1 MYGQRVVLYF
11 GHMKQ
16 FQFYRSLF
24 GEAFQLTWR
33 YKGWWLVGFLIMLFS
48 GSLGYQMIGQG
59 VGSLLQ
65 PELWWSRWQ
74 TFSTQLTPSALFS
87 GQWRLLTTDPGSWF
101 SLLFVFVVVS
111 VALFIM
117 ISLGVLALTTL
128 ISAMKLREQQGVFA
142 FLPSLREAVRHFWPS
157 LGGVVLLQIVSQSLL
172 LLFSVPVAS
181 LVLTAPGVWKAAVT
195 ALAIFVFALCSIF
208 VALISMYALIAVVVD
223 DLSLGRAIVRSWRLL
238 RRAWLASSLMMLY
251 QFLILFG
258 LSVIL
263 VVLTSLVIV
272 PVAII
277 GFVLVANQQ
286 FDFTSMLPI
295 GTFYL
300 LTLLFAV
307 FGAAN
312 TVFQICSWCLM
323 YFKLTERNEAADVLV
338 AEIRW

>member
-1 MYGQRVVLYF
+1 
-11 GHMKQ
+11 MKQ
-16 FQFYRSLF
+16 FQFYRALF

-33 YKGWWLVGFLIMLFS
+33 YKGWWLVGFLILLFS

-59 VGSLLQ
+59 VSSLLQ

-74 TFSTQLTPSALFS
+74 TFSTQLTPTALLS
-87 GQWRLLTTDPGSWF
+87 GQWNLLMTDPGSWF
-101 SLLFVFVVVS
+101 SLLFVFFVVVVS
-111 VALFIM
+111 LFVMLSI
-117 ISLGVLALTTL
+117 GVFALTTL
-128 ISAMKLREQQGVFA
+128 ISAMKLREQRGEFSFVA
-142 FLPSLREAVRHFWPS
+142 SLREAAHHFWPS
-157 LGGVVLLQIVSQSLL
+157 LGGVILLQIVSQALL

-181 LVLTAPGVWKAAVT
+181 LVLTAPGVWKSVVT
-195 ALAIFVFALCSIF
+195 GLAILVFALCSLV
-208 VALISMYALIAVVVD
+208 VALVSMYALIAIVVD
-223 DLSLGRAIVRSWRLL
+223 DMSLGRAIVRSWRLL

-251 QFLILFG
+251 QFLLLFG
-258 LSVIL
+258 LSVVL
-263 VVLTSLVIV
+263 VVFTSLVIV

-286 FDFTSMLPI
+286 YDFTSMLPL

-300 LTLLFAV
+300 LMLLFAI